1 MTVSDGATLV
11 QRAPQDVTF
20 SSLNIYFFVTLS
32 TSAIKLRL
40 LAFQQHRAQ
49 VRQQELSETRY
60 ENRANR
66 GEL

>member
-1 MTVSDGATLV
+1 MSSPGC
-11 QRAPQDVTF
+11 DVF
-20 SSLNIYFFVTLS
+20 LIKYLFFVTLS

>member
-11 QRAPQDVTF
+11 QWAPQDVTF

-40 LAFQQHRAQ
+40 LAFQQ
-49 VRQQELSETRY
+49 ELSETRY